1 MNADEIYNK
10 LTQIISDLVT
20 INDKEKVLRDLTH
33 LAKYFDEKHYHYNNM
48 RNGKLFQVIMRLK
61 FIVETKLD
69 SLDDIRTIN
78 YYKGAIS
85 DLKELYKFTTV
96 LIDTS
101 DKDALEIIFKD
112 VKELKDMTPVAL
124 KQLYDDL
131 VKFRGIQ

>member
-33 LAKYFDEKHYHYNNM
+33 LAEYFDEKHYHYNNM

-61 FIVETKLD
+61 FIIETKLD

-85 DLKELYKFTTV
+85 DLKELYLLK
-96 LIDTS
+96 DTS

-112 VKELKDMTPVAL
+112 VKELKDMTPVTL